1 MEPEEITPKPAPE
14 NPAYPNLKPA
24 KPGEVRNPNGRPKG
38 TPNFKTVL
46 GKWMKIKEMTVN
58 PITKR
63 TMKLSQ
69 QDIVALAMIKEAR
82 NGNVQAFV
90 AISDRMDGKP
100 EQKQINAFE
109 EGTEINVRIG
119 KPKDMQQ

>member
-1 MEPEEITPKPAPE
+1 MNPEEIAPE
-14 NPAYPNLKPA
+14 SPQDRRLANLKPIQ
-24 KPGEVRNPNGRPKG
+24 PGEVRNPNGRPKG

-46 GKWMKIKEMTVN
+46 GKWMRIKELTVN
-58 PITKR
+58 PITKK

-109 EGTEINVRIG
+109 EGTEISVTIG
-119 KPKDMQQ
+119 KPKDMQ